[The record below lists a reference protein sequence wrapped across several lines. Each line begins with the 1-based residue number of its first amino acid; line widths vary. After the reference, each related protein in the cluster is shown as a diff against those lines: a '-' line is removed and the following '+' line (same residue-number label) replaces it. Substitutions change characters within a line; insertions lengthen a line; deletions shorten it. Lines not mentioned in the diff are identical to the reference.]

1 MCPWFR
7 RGVACGLGSG
17 AGAAAPWLAA
27 GLVVRLVGWA
37 GRGGGRLSRKRRP
50 VDVRLGQ
57 LFDLVDRLC
66 VLGRVQ
72 GDRRAGR
79 PGAAGAADTAAI
91 IVRVPRDVAVED
103 VRSEEIPSALPYLM
117 SLSFADIIMN
127 NKN

>member
-37 GRGGGRLSRKRRP
+37 GRGGGGLYRKRRP
-50 VDVRLGQ
+50 VAVGLCP
-57 LFDLVDRLC
+57 LFVLVDRLC

-72 GDRRAGR
+72 GYRRSGR
-79 PGAAGAADTAAI
+79 PARDGEAGTVGLTQQAMR
-91 IVRVPRDVAVED
+91 RVGE
-103 VRSEEIPSALPYLM
+103 
-117 SLSFADIIMN
+117 
-127 NKN
+127 